1 MQIVIVIMCALIS
14 IHALLAESDDSGD
27 RNLTSHCNFYPRS
40 PCGERHKT
48 KQTQNPP
55 RRFLSTLSLRRATGQ
70 RIKFKYV
77 SSDFYP
83 RSPCGERP
91 GESGQRRLTSN
102 FYPRSPCG
110 ERHSCNANLGRHRDF
125 YPRSPCGERPPII
138 FRHCTTYLFL
148 STLSLRRA
156 TAFPGFLVGC
166 INNFYPRSPCGERP
180 LSGSSRATVLVFL
193 STLSL
198 RRATC
203 ALLYRSGSA
212 GISIHALLAESDF
225 TLCKGASYGKDFYP
239 RSPCGERLCHW
250 RRCESAY
257 RISIHALLAES
268 DGVQRAG
275 RCNRNDFY
283 PRSPCGERHKAGLVR
298 TALGHF
304 YPRSPCGERLM
315 HALKLARPVLF
326 LSTLSLRRATH
337 NL

>member
-166 INNFYPRSPCGERP
+166 INNFYPRSPCGER
-180 LSGSSRATVLVFL
+180 RAHFYTVPAVLEFL

-198 RRATC
+198 RRAT
-203 ALLYRSGSA
+203 
-212 GISIHALLAESDF
+212 
-225 TLCKGASYGKDFYP
+225 
-239 RSPCGERLCHW
+239 
-250 RRCESAY
+250 
-257 RISIHALLAES
+257 
-268 DGVQRAG
+268 
-275 RCNRNDFY
+275 
-283 PRSPCGERHKAGLVR
+283 
-298 TALGHF
+298 
-304 YPRSPCGERLM
+304 
-315 HALKLARPVLF
+315 
-326 LSTLSLRRATH
+326 
-337 NL
+337 